1 MKHFVITIGREYGSG
16 GLDIGKKLAEALGV
30 KCYDSDLVS
39 KLAEKLGISREVVE
53 NIEET
58 RTRLRYTVDTKY
70 GYRNIGMMD
79 KMIQAQSTII
89 REIAEKESCVIVGRC
104 ADFVLQ
110 NRSDI
115 LPVFIY
121 ASEQYR
127 LRRIMSSN
135 DWNSEQASKMMYHV
149 EHQRRDYY
157 KYVTGREQSTRIG
170 RHMLLNSEA
179 LGQDLAV
186 KLILDAVHSRFDD

>member
-135 DWNSEQASKMMYHV
+135 GWNSEQASKMMYHV

-170 RHMLLNSEA
+170 RHMLLNAEA